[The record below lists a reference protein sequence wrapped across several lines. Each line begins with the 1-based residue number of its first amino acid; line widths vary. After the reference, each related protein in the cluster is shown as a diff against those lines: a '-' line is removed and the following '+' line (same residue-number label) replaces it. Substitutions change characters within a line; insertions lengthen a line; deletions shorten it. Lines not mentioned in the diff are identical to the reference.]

1 MTDVCLY
8 AEAFCDR
15 DLKDIWTVR
24 PTSDLFE
31 RWMRDHPTSTRLF
44 VRIQHPFH
52 LDEPMLAA
60 VGDPIETPEFHNSLF
75 LPTWMI
81 HSNQFRGIG
90 EETHV
95 TVFDQSELPKAT
107 RIVIRPVDSLIF
119 QTSDMLAIFE
129 RNLSRL
135 GVLQQGKLYPLPL
148 EEFEGTIVSFF
159 TEVLEPEGEVFLDG
173 DEIPLEFEAAVDSPP
188 PPSPVQRPATP
199 PPEPVPQLLQQ
210 GATSVP
216 EFIPQ
221 GNLVHPGAGAA
232 GGRMGRSRTTYAPT
246 NFVAFSGQG
255 RRLNE

>member
-1 MTDVCLY
+1 MSDVSLY

-15 DLKDIWTVR
+15 ELKDIWTVR

-31 RWMRDHPTSTRLF
+31 HWMRDHPHSTRLF

-90 EETHV
+90 EETRV
-95 TVFDQSELPKAT
+95 EVFDQTELPKAT
-107 RIVIRPVDSLIF
+107 RIVVRPVDSLLF
-119 QTSDMLAIFE
+119 QSSDVLSIFE
-129 RNLSRL
+129 RNLSKL

-173 DEIPLEFEAAVDSPP
+173 DEIPLEFEEAVDSPP
-188 PPSPVQRPATP
+188 PPAPVERAPTP
-199 PPEPVPQLLQQ
+199 PPEPIPHLMQH
-210 GATSVP
+210 GAAMIP
-216 EFIPQ
+216 GPIPQ
-221 GNLVHPGAGAA
+221 GDLVRPA
-232 GGRMGRSRTTYAPT
+232 RQRNSFMPT
-246 NFVAFSGQG
+246 NFIPFSGQG